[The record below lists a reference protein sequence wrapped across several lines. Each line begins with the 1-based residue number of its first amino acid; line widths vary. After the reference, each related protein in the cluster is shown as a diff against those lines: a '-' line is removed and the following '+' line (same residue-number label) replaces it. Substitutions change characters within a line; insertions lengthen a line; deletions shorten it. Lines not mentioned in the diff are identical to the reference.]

1 MNEKQI
7 KIVEY
12 VFNNSG
18 YFPSEPR
25 ESYGSMISRG
35 LKLSSVFSNASEHD
49 IKIAL
54 DYCHSVMCKPTVRFS
69 HISPWVEPYPV
80 KKDRDNVRLNI
91 TIKNSI
97 F

>member
-25 ESYGSMISRG
+25 ESYGSMIS
-35 LKLSSVFSNASEHD
+35 H
-49 IKIAL
+49 IKEL
-54 DYCHSVMCKPTVRFS
+54 VNTVEK
-69 HISPWVEPYPV
+69 IE
-80 KKDRDNVRLNI
+80 RD
-91 TIKNSI
+91 KQ
-97 F
+97 